1 MGSPKQETSKS
12 AGYFAL
18 IRGNRNFRYL
28 WMGQIVSLLGD
39 WFNLIASASLISDLS
54 NSGIA
59 IGGLFV
65 VRMLSQFF
73 VSPFAGVAADRY
85 NRKKILILADISR
98 GLVVLGFLLVREP
111 EHVWALYALTAV
123 QLGISGFFF
132 PTRNAILPELVS
144 REELGAANA
153 VSSAT
158 WSVMLAFGAA
168 LGGLVAGTL
177 GNQPAFVID
186 ALTFAVSA
194 LLIAQIRYQP
204 GAKLTAAE
212 KRVGAVLRQY
222 LEGLRYLRRHL
233 DIAVIVLHKSATS
246 LLITSAFQVLQVTVA
261 ANTFVIGEGGGIGLG
276 LMYGAVGIGTGL
288 GPIGARYF
296 TGDRNRP
303 LRWAIAAGYA
313 IAALGLF
320 VASPLSSFG
329 MFLTGTLLR
338 GIGAGIIWVFSTQLL
353 LHLVPNEVRG
363 RVFSTEFALFAL
375 LSAAGSAVSGKVIDS
390 SVGITTMLTMM
401 GTLVFIPWLLWTL
414 WITLGR
420 SQDHT
425 GDPLAQDGSETAVG
439 A

>member
-1 MGSPKQETSKS
+1 MGSPEQPTSSS
-12 AGYFAL
+12 AGYIAL
-18 IRGNRNFRYL
+18 VRGNRNFRFL

-54 NSGIA
+54 NSGVA

-65 VRMLSQFF
+65 VRMLAQF
-73 VSPFAGVAADRY
+73 VASPFAGVAADRY

-98 GLVVLGFLLVREP
+98 GVVVCGFLLVRQP
-111 EHVWALYALTAV
+111 EHVWLLYALTAV

-144 REELGAANA
+144 KQELGAANA

-186 ALTFAVSA
+186 ALTFVVSA
-194 LLIAQIRYQP
+194 LLIAQIRYHSVSN
-204 GAKLTAAE
+204 LSAAE
-212 KRVGAVLRQY
+212 KRVSAVLRQY

-233 DIAVIVLHKSATS
+233 DIAVIVLHKAAAS
-246 LLITSAFQVLQVTVA
+246 LLITSAFQVLQVSVA
-261 ANTFVIGEGGGIGLG
+261 ANIFVMGEGGGIGLG

-296 TGDRNRP
+296 TGDKNRP

-313 IAALGLF
+313 VSAVGLF
-320 VASPLSSFG
+320 VAAPLSSFG
-329 MFLTGTLLR
+329 AFLAGTLLR
-338 GIGAGIIWVFSTQLL
+338 GIGVGIVWVFSTQLL
-353 LHLVPNEVRG
+353 LQLIPNQIRG
-363 RVFSTEFALFAL
+363 RVFSTEFAIFAL
-375 LSAAGSAVSGKVIDS
+375 FSAAGSAISGKVIDS
-390 SVGITTMLTMM
+390 SVGITTMLTVM
-401 GTLVFIPWLLWTL
+401 GGLVFVPCLLWAL

-420 SQDHT
+420 SQDHSDEQLT
-425 GDPLAQDGSETAVG
+425 QEGRETAVG